1 MNLVANLFN
10 WTNSVVWIGLVVVW
24 LWAFIDCA
32 ARKSAT
38 FPAANRLTKPAWLAI
53 TGFSALI
60 GILVQPYT
68 GTPGIIA
75 LIAVTASSVY
85 LADVRP
91 AVREISGGGW

>member
-1 MNLVANLFN
+1 MNVVANLFS
-10 WTNSVVWIGLVVVW
+10 WTDRLVWLGLVVVW

-32 ARKSAT
+32 TRKAAT

-60 GILVQPYT
+60 GILVQNPA
-68 GTPGIIA
+68 GTPGIIS

-91 AVREISGGGW
+91 AVREITGGGW